1 MRKHEPK
8 KTPKQE
14 RSRFTVG
21 SILEAATQ
29 ILSQDGAHKLSTNR
43 IAERAGVAVASL
55 YQYFPNK
62 EAILGAIFERE
73 LSEERAEL
81 AARTAELADRDAR
94 EIVRVAVKSTIA
106 IHAKRPRLVK
116 SLLESIPLLGLSEAH
131 VRARAQVVALVA
143 RAMRERRSELRDADD
158 VDMRAFVVVQ
168 AVESAI
174 HAAASERPE
183 YLHDARFE
191 DELVALV
198 ERYLFAR

>member
-1 MRKHEPK
+1 VRRHEPK
-8 KTPKQE
+8 KTPKQA

-29 ILSQDGAHKLSTNR
+29 ILSQDGSQKLSTNR

-62 EAILGAIFERE
+62 EAIVGALYERQ
-73 LSEERAEL
+73 LSEERAEVE
-81 AARTAELADRDAR
+81 ARAAELAERDAR
-94 EIVRVAVKSTIA
+94 AIVRVAVKSTVA
-106 IHAKRPRLVK
+106 IHARRPRFVK
-116 SLLESIPLLGLSEAH
+116 ALLESIPVLGLAEAH
-131 VRARAQVVALVA
+131 ARAREQVVALVA
-143 RAMRERRSELRDADD
+143 RAMRERRSELREAGD
-158 VDMRAFVVVQ
+158 VEMRAFVVVQ

-183 YLHDARFE
+183 YLHDPRFE

-198 ERYLFAR
+198 ERYLF

>member
-1 MRKHEPK
+1 MRRHEPK
-8 KTPKQE
+8 KTPKQA

-29 ILSQDGAHKLSTNR
+29 ILSQDGSQKLSTNR

-62 EAILGAIFERE
+62 EAIVGALYERQ
-73 LSEERAEL
+73 LSEERAEVE
-81 AARTAELADRDAR
+81 ARAAELAERDAR
-94 EIVRVAVKSTIA
+94 AIVRVAVKSTVA
-106 IHAKRPRLVK
+106 IHARRPRFVK
-116 SLLESIPLLGLSEAH
+116 ALLESIPVLGLAEAH
-131 VRARAQVVALVA
+131 ARAREQVVALVA
-143 RAMRERRSELRDADD
+143 RAMRERRSELREAGD
-158 VDMRAFVVVQ
+158 VEMRAFVVVQ

-183 YLHDARFE
+183 YLHDPRFE

-198 ERYLFAR
+198 ERYLF